1 MSIESNY
8 YLDFE
13 NKFRG
18 DRNKIIQ
25 KFNCY
30 DDLID
35 LILKQNPSANLLDIG
50 CGRGEW
56 LQKCRDKFH
65 NCIGIEFDKNMIKV
79 CIDNGLNVQEGEA
92 VKTLSHFKSGSVSV
106 ITIFHM
112 IEHLK
117 HENLV
122 QLINQC
128 QRVLSDDGIL
138 IMETPSIDNIIV
150 STKSF
155 YIDHTHI
162 NPINPEAIS
171 FHIEKAGFFN
181 VQYFYINGG
190 PLADASHLK
199 ITRILNGVAQDLL
212 IIATKTQSQSDLINN
227 DSKWKSCLNI
237 GKNTL
242 EATIDFDLKLESY
255 INNYEDL
262 KKKYKKE
269 FETKVSQYNHE
280 IYLLNQ
286 EVILSKEE
294 IRLLKARLKYI
305 IYFSDLLKIVMR
317 PFFVLLKLFRRIIL
331 LLCNRIFKELVKH
344 QFIRNILTTKISL
357 LVINFILKR
366 LMNSPTII
374 NASQIKNKV
383 NKITEIDD
391 KLKTFNQNLLAHYE
405 QSPKSKEYKKYLS
418 GRNK

>member
-1 MSIESNY
+1 MESNY

-18 DRNKIIQ
+18 DREKIIQ
-25 KFNCY
+25 KFNSY
-30 DDLID
+30 DALID
-35 LILKQNPSANLLDIG
+35 LILKQNPLANLVDIG

-65 NCIGIEFDKNMIKV
+65 NCIGIEFDKDMIKV

-92 VKTLSHFKSGSVSV
+92 FEILSNFPNSSVSV

-112 IEHLK
+112 IEHLE

-128 QRVLSDDGIL
+128 QRILSDDGIL
-138 IMETPSIDNIIV
+138 IMETPSIDNLIV

-162 NPINPEAIS
+162 NPINPEAVS
-171 FHIEKAGFFN
+171 FHIEKAGFTN
-181 VQYFYINGG
+181 VECFYINGG
-190 PLADASHLK
+190 PLEHSSPLK

-212 IIATKTQSQSDLINN
+212 IIATKTQKKFDLIQE
-227 DSKWKSCLNI
+227 SLKWKSCLNI
-237 GKNTL
+237 GKTTL
-242 EATIDFDLKLESY
+242 EAAIEYDLKLESY
-255 INNYEDL
+255 VKNYEDL

-269 FETKVSQYNHE
+269 L
-280 IYLLNQ
+280 YLLNQ

-294 IRLLKARLKYI
+294 IRLLKERLKYI
-305 IYFSDLLKIVMR
+305 IYFSDFVKIFMK
-317 PFFVLLKLFRRIIL
+317 PFFIFLKLLRRLIL
-331 LLCNRIFKELVKH
+331 ILCNKIFKELVKY
-344 QFIRNILTTKISL
+344 QFIRNILTTKIFL

-366 LMNSPTII
+366 LLSNPTTI

-383 NKITEIDD
+383 YKIIEIDE
-391 KLKTFNQNLLAHYE
+391 KLKNFNRNLLLHYE
-405 QSPKSKEYKKYLS
+405 QSPKSQEYKKFLS
-418 GRNK
+418 GENK